1 MDYIHCKLE
10 VFVPKEYVGKIVAAL
25 GEIGVGKIGNYDHCF
40 STSEV
45 TGYWRPLA
53 GAEPF
58 LGELG
63 TLSSAPEVKLETRLE
78 ATLVDLAVETIERV
92 HPYEEPV
99 INVFPLLY

>member
-53 GAEPF
+53 GAESF